1 MENLNKLVQEK
12 LAEMIAKEIVVRK
25 NLQYLN
31 NNKKNLQN
39 PAQREFPPKK
49 QPKQVP
55 ELLPQGDVI
64 TQEEVIPEMQS
75 YIRAYLTMPAEN
87 MEEINKILPP
97 TSSRYFPMICCF
109 IAQTLKEIK
118 EITEYRRSGYIT
130 TKEDLDLIISDKK
143 ELQKKLEYL
152 RSLLSD
158 AEEKE
163 QEEQQKNIVILIPD
177 LLAKDNLT
185 SKRAKELYPEIL
197 KLIHSI
203 ENGTFYRMR
212 RLCKGN
218 DNSMNG
224 APEVRTV
231 SGVRIAYKQI
241 GPNAYAIFAIFI
253 KAKKDMRHHD
263 FLVNRM
269 REYEERAQQLK
280 EDLTDEQFMKQQQ
293 ELFNIFCEKLAAKD
307 SDGIN
312 KLLLA
317 TKGSNPKKLVRK

>member
-1 MENLNKLVQEK
+1 MSNLNKLVQEK
-12 LAEMIAKEIVVRK
+12 LAEMEAKEKVVRK

-31 NNKKNLQN
+31 NNKKTLRN
-39 PAQREFPPKK
+39 PAQREFPPKE

-55 ELLPQGDVI
+55 ELSPQGDVI
-64 TQEEVIPEMQS
+64 TQEEVIPGMQS
-75 YIRAYLTMPAEN
+75 YIQAYLKMPAEN

-97 TSSRYFPMICCF
+97 TSSSRYFPMIYCL

-118 EITEYRRSGYIT
+118 EITEYKLSEYIT
-130 TKEDLDLIISDKK
+130 TEEDLDLSSDTEEFRKK
-143 ELQKKLEYL
+143 QEYL
-152 RSLLSD
+152 RSILS